1 MPESSQAATIN
12 SKYILAAGFGSIL
25 GLLVMLLLIWYSNV
39 STTQREIDAI
49 VNVHNEKSAL
59 IADMRDITR
68 TRAMSLYRLRLLV
81 DPVEIEQ
88 EQLNFNLME
97 GNLLVAR
104 LRFTELPLSQ
114 AEQNTWNSIKNLLD
128 IDRHSQQKT
137 LELVLHSKMAE
148 VDLNLLD
155 YVIPT
160 QKNLVKQFSN
170 LLNIQRVVIRN
181 AAGVVRKAHDK
192 TLSITVILGATATII
207 GVLIAI
213 LTIRRTS
220 HAEVALLRAS
230 SSAQEANRLKSEFI
244 ANMSHELRTPLN
256 AILGYGEVLIED
268 SKIDGN
274 DVYIKDL
281 EKITTSGNEL
291 LALINSMLDLSKIDA
306 GKLTLHPQEI
316 SILALVNETASSIK
330 TLAEKNNNLLKINCE
345 PNIGIMYADELRVRQ
360 SLYNLLN
367 NACKFSKNG
376 VITLDTNTN
385 IEKNGTQNIL
395 IKVSDTGIGIDREQ
409 LKKLFQPFAQLDS
422 SISRK
427 YGGTGLG
434 LILTKRYCELMG
446 GDLIAKSQKG
456 VGSTFTI
463 KLPRGSAD

>member
-1 MPESSQAATIN
+1 MPESSQASTIN

-25 GLLVMLLLIWYSNV
+25 GLLVILLLIWYSNV
-39 STTQREIDAI
+39 SSTQREIDAL

-59 IADMRDITR
+59 ISDMRDITR

-81 DPVEIEQ
+81 EPVEIEQ

-97 GNLLVAR
+97 GSLLVAR

-114 AEQNTWNSIKNLLD
+114 AEQDTWNSIKNLLD
-128 IDRHSQQKT
+128 IDRQSQQKT

-160 QKNLVKQFSN
+160 QKYLVKQFSK

-181 AAGVVRKAHDK
+181 AAGAVRKAHNK
-192 TLSITVILGATATII
+192 TLSITVILGTTATII

-230 SSAQEANRLKSEFI
+230 NSAQEANRLKSEFI
-244 ANMSHELRTPLN
+244 ANMSHELRTPMN
-256 AILGYGEVLIED
+256 AILGYGEVLVEE

-281 EKITTSGNEL
+281 RKITTAGNEL

-316 SILALVNETASSIK
+316 SIQALVDETASSKK
-330 TLAEKNNNLLKINCE
+330 TLAEKNNNLMKINCE
-345 PNIGIMYADELRVRQ
+345 PEIGIMYADELRLRQ
-360 SLYNLLN
+360 ALYNLLN

-376 VITLDTNTN
+376 VITLDVITK
-385 IEKNGTQNIL
+385 IEKTGAQCIL
-395 IKVSDTGIGIDREQ
+395 IKVSDTGIGIDHEQ
-409 LKKLFQPFAQLDS
+409 LKKLFQPFGQLDA

-446 GDLIAKSQKG
+446 GGLIAKSQKG

-463 KLPRGSAD
+463 ELPRGSAD

>member
-1 MPESSQAATIN
+1 MPESSQASTIN

-25 GLLVMLLLIWYSNV
+25 GLLVMLLLVWYSNV
-39 STTQREIDAI
+39 SETQREIDAI

-59 IADMRDITR
+59 ISDMRDITR
-68 TRAMSLYRLRLLV
+68 TRAMSLHQLRLLV
-81 DPVEIEQ
+81 DPAEIEQ
-88 EQLNFNLME
+88 EHLNFNLME

-104 LRFTELPLSQ
+104 LRFSELPLSQ
-114 AEQNTWNSIKNLLD
+114 AEQDTWGAIKNLLD
-128 IDRHSQQKT
+128 IDRQSQQKT
-137 LELVLHSKMAE
+137 LELVLLSKMAE

-160 QKNLVKQFSN
+160 QKNLVKQFSK

-181 AAGVVRKAHDK
+181 AAGIVRTAHAK
-192 TLSITVILGATATII
+192 TLSVTVVLGAAATII
-207 GVLIAI
+207 GILIAI

-230 SSAQEANRLKSEFI
+230 NSAQEANRLKSEFI
-244 ANMSHELRTPLN
+244 ANMSHELRTPLS

-274 DVYIKDL
+274 DIYIKDL
-281 EKITTSGNEL
+281 RKITTAGNEL

-306 GKLTLHPQEI
+306 GKLTLHPQEF
-316 SILALVNETASSIK
+316 SIQALINGAAASTK
-330 TLAEKNNNLLKINCE
+330 TLAEKNNNLLKVNCE
-345 PNIGIMYADELRVRQ
+345 PGIGIMYADELRVRQ
-360 SLYNLLN
+360 SLFNLLS

-376 VITLDTNTN
+376 VITLDASTI
-385 IEKNGTQNIL
+385 IEKNDAQYIL
-395 IKVSDTGIGIDREQ
+395 IKVSDTGIGIDHEQ

-422 SISRK
+422 SINRK

-446 GDLIAKSQKG
+446 GDLIAKSQKD